1 MQEERILL
9 TGGSG
14 LLGGEMKQLLPKA
27 WYPSSSEFNVT
38 NLAQMQDFLKDKPID
53 LLVHAGAFTSPPLV
67 EKAPEKAID
76 VNIIGTGNV
85 VKLCLANQIKLI
97 YISTDYVFKG
107 DQGNYRE
114 EASVFPVNKYA
125 WSKLG
130 GECAVQM
137 YDNALIIRTSFGP
150 NEFPYPKAFIDQWTS
165 RQSVREIAAKIV
177 ALIDKPV
184 TGIVHVGGQRRTVY
198 EYGKSLDES
207 KEIGELSLNDVSFVA
222 PKDTS
227 LDCRYYEEIITGTTS
242 ST

>member
-14 LLGGEMKQLLPKA
+14 LLGGELKQLLPKA
-27 WYPSSSEFNVT
+27 WYPTSSEFNVT
-38 NLAQMQDFLKDKPID
+38 NLAQMQDFLKDKPIE

-67 EKAPEKAID
+67 EKEPEKAID
-76 VNIIGTGNV
+76 INIIGTGNV
-85 VKLCLANQIKLI
+85 VKLCIAHQIKLI

-107 DQGNYRE
+107 DKGHYC
-114 EASVFPVNKYA
+114 EADPISPVNKYA

-150 NEFPYPKAFIDQWTS
+150 NAFPYPKAFVDQWTS

-177 ALIDKPV
+177 ALFDKSV
-184 TGIVHVGGQRRTVY
+184 TGIAHVGGPRRTVY

-207 KEIGELSLNDVSFVA
+207 KEIGELSLNDVSFTA

-227 LDCRYYEEIITGTTS
+227 LDCRHYEEIIS
-242 ST
+242 P